1 MASIFKRNDRA
12 YLIQSREIGGKQEAK
27 QFQSLD
33 EAEKFKQVATLAP
46 HPSDT
51 GISEGCTY
59 SLLPRLPTHLAGL
72 PADTSRDLCHE
83 EQRCGGRLRTSR
95 PHVRCR

>member
-46 HPSDT
+46 TSKRYGHQGRVYVQLASQAPHP
-51 GISEGCTY
+51 
-59 SLLPRLPTHLAGL
+59 L
-72 PADTSRDLCHE
+72 
-83 EQRCGGRLRTSR
+83 SR
-95 PHVRCR
+95 PSGRYLS